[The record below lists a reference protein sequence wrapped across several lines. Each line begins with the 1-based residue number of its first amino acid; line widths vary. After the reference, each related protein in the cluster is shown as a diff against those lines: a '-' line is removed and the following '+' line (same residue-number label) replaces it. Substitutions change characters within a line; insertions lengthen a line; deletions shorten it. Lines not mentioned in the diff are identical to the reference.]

1 MLGSVIGDIIGS
13 TYEFKNAGRYDFDP
27 FPPGS
32 DFTDDTVLTLAIA
45 DAILSKRSYDEV
57 IHEYAVN
64 YPNRGYGLSFRKWI
78 HMDNPRPYGSFGN
91 GSAMRVSP
99 VGWAFESL
107 EKTIG
112 EARKSAEC
120 THNHPE
126 GIKGAEAAASAVFLA
141 RRGSSKKEIRDFIVK
156 RFHYRLDRTLEE
168 IKPYYDFNETCQQT
182 VPEALTCFLESDDFE
197 DAIRKAIW
205 LGGDSDTLACITG
218 GIAEAFYGTIRK
230 DWIENAFSILPDEF
244 RSLTVRFREN
254 YQ

>member
-1 MLGSVIGDIIGS
+1 MLGSIIGDIIGS

-27 FPPGS
+27 FPLGS
-32 DFTDDTVLTLAIA
+32 DFTDDTVLTLAVS
-45 DAILSKRSYDEV
+45 DAILSKRPYGEV
-57 IHEYAVN
+57 IHEYAVS
-64 YPNRGYGLSFRKWI
+64 YPNRGYGLSFRNWI
-78 HMDNPRPYGSFGN
+78 HMDNTRPYGSFGN

-99 VGWAFESL
+99 AGWAFDSL

-112 EARKSAEC
+112 EARKTAEC

-126 GIKGAEAAASAVFLA
+126 GIKGAEAVASAVFLA
-141 RRGSSKKEIRDFIVK
+141 RMKSSKKEIRDFIVK
-156 RFHYRLDRTLEE
+156 RFHYKLDRTLEE

-230 DWIENAFSILPDEF
+230 DWVENALSILPEEL
-244 RSLTVRFREN
+244 RSLTERFREN
-254 YQ
+254 YK